1 MTGFL
6 LRRLLGLAL
15 MLVAASLVVFAVM
28 NVLPGDPALLMLG
41 TGASRATLAALRHQM
56 GLDLPLWQQ
65 YLRWAGGLLRG
76 DFGISY
82 TYQTPV
88 AGLILAR
95 LGVTLPLAAMS
106 IGLAV
111 VIAIPVGVVA
121 ATHQGKAADAALM
134 GAAQLGV
141 AVPNFW
147 LGLLLILLFAVR
159 LGWLPASG
167 FPGWSGGLGAGLAA
181 LLMPAVALALPQAA
195 ILARVTRSAVIEAAG
210 EDYVRTARAK
220 GLAARAAIW
229 GHALP
234 NALIPV
240 VTILGFQFSYLLAGT
255 VVIEN
260 VFTLP
265 GMGRLLFQA
274 IAGRDLITVQDIV
287 VLLTGSV
294 IVVNTLVDLAYAAID
309 PRVSL
314 AGMPGRDDEG

>member
-1 MTGFL
+1 MTRFL
-6 LRRLLGLAL
+6 LRRLLGLAV
-15 MLVAASLVVFAVM
+15 MLVAASLVVFVVM

-41 TGASRATLAALRHQM
+41 TGATKSTLAALRHQM

-65 YLRWAGGLLRG
+65 YLRWAGGLLEG
-76 DFGISY
+76 NFGISY

-88 AGLILAR
+88 AGLILSR
-95 LGVTLPLAAMS
+95 LWVTLPLAGMS
-106 IGLAV
+106 ILLSVG
-111 VIAIPVGVVA
+111 IAIPVGVIA
-121 ATHQGKAADAALM
+121 ATRHGKAADAALM

-147 LGLLLILLFAVR
+147 LGLLLILVFAVR
-159 LGWLPASG
+159 LHWLPATG
-167 FPGWSGGLGAGLAA
+167 FPGWSHGILPGVAA
-181 LLMPAVALALPQAA
+181 LLMPAVSLALPQAA

-240 VTILGFQFSYLLAGT
+240 VTIMGFQFSFLLAGT

-309 PRVSL
+309 PRISV
-314 AGMPGRDDEG
+314 GGGER